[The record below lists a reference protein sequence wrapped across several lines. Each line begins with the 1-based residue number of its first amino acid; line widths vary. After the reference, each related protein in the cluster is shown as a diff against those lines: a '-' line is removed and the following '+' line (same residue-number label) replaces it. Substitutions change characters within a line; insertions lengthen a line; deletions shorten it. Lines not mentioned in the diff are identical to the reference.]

1 MHADVLRR
9 AGYKIHQ
16 DNEVLADGTCS
27 SSRAYTAILYC
38 NDPAWPDAQGGHLV
52 IYPGRRASDDKP
64 SAGGVAVAP
73 RGGRLV
79 VFDSFLWHEVRPATV
94 PGYALTNWITR
105 AAPA

>member
-1 MHADVLRR
+1 MR
-9 AGYKIHQ
+9 ASQ
-16 DNEVLADGTCS
+16 
-27 SSRAYTAILYC
+27 SRQTR
-38 NDPAWPDAQGGHLV
+38 D
-52 IYPGRRASDDKP
+52 PGRRASDDKP

-94 PGYALTNWITR
+94 PRYALTNWITR